1 MDAPRLDDGRV
12 VVRAFQEKDV
22 EPYLRAFDEG
32 ESLLNLIGYEDV
44 PSRER
49 VERWL
54 GDNWAGR
61 PEWAWE
67 FAVADLESDAFLGS
81 IMLHSLEW
89 NHKRG
94 EIGFWVEAAARGH
107 GVGSAALGL
116 MLDWAF
122 GELGLDRIEL
132 TALPENEIVPH
143 IAAKFGF
150 TYEGC
155 LRQRNY
161 ERGRRVDLLIWGLL
175 KDDAR
180 L

>member
-1 MDAPRLDDGRV
+1 MNAPRLDDGRV
-12 VVRAFQEKDV
+12 VVRPLQEQDIDA
-22 EPYLRAFDEG
+22 YLLAFDEG

-44 PSRER
+44 PTRER

-54 GDNWAGR
+54 GDNWTGR

-81 IMLHSLEW
+81 IMLHSLDW
-89 NHKRG
+89 KNRRG
-94 EIGFWVEAAARGH
+94 EVGFWIEANARGR
-107 GVGSAALGL
+107 GFGSAALRL
-116 MLDWAF
+116 MLGWAF
-122 GELGLDRIEL
+122 DELGLERIEL
-132 TALPENEIVPH
+132 TALPENETVPH

-175 KDDAR
+175 KDEAAS
-180 L
+180 